1 MAFVYLLCDSGQE
14 NMYKIGVTR
23 GKIENRIRQLQT
35 GNGSE
40 IHLVNYYKTD
50 YPFYIERLLHLKF
63 HPKQNKNEWFL
74 LENDDIFNFNE
85 ICCEIEKNIE
95 SLKDNPFAKKI
106 LK

>member
-35 GNGSE
+35 GNGNE
-40 IHLVNYYKTD
+40 IHLVDYHKTD

-63 HPKQNKNEWFL
+63 HQKQNKNEWFL
-74 LENDDIFNFNE
+74 LENDDIFKFKD
-85 ICCEIEKNIE
+85 ICFEIEKNVE
-95 SLKDNPFAKKI
+95 PLKDNPFAKKI